1 MKRFMKYY
9 KEKKGITL
17 VLIALMLA
25 VLLFFLGMAVD
36 ISYMYHVK
44 NQLQV
49 AADAAALGGIALL
62 DGGNDDSLD
71 NLLQENARREAWKFA
86 CKNRATNQAVYLVT
100 TGADC
105 DNPPAG
111 SSLNSSN
118 NPNGDIVV
126 GNWNRGR
133 TVACPTTGTLEP
145 FCPANGTT
153 GLAINAIKAW
163 PKMTGETGTPMPKAR
178 VFVGQVFRLIGIN
191 WSRMSAAAS
200 AIASFLP
207 PTFGPLPICVETCT
221 GLPPT
226 PLTGSPPGI
235 LLQIQQPSGPE
246 RIAWTDFQHVP
257 GDPSWKRNRAD
268 EPPGIFELLGI
279 EKQGSNWIV
288 KQPEPPPD
296 ECNSGNCLRSK
307 QGVGNALDAFPAILA
322 ARGKNYPVRGSSIF
336 GWKTLL
342 PVFDPCSPSGP
353 NPCPGDQP
361 SGYRLIQAVQVIITG
376 VIVSGPNAGV
386 YVVGLDENAAAG
398 YTKLSC
404 VPCDDPSLQQGG
416 GVHLVK

>member
-200 AIASFLP
+200 AIATMPPKVSSNILICLPGCSDGASFCSYPDNVCYFAAPRILETGKDVKVSEEMFAWTSGLLN
-207 PTFGPLPICVETCT
+207 PTGPGFDLNDIICKDFKQNMCRKKIYTTMGTAGADLKHLESVMYDPTYDAKNKELDGGGNVIAWWITIPVLGSGTETGC
-221 GLPPT
+221 
-226 PLTGSPPGI
+226 PPGEQGGWREATLDI
-235 LLQIQQPSGPE
+235 IYYAKV
-246 RIAWTDFQHVP
+246 RVIAICATGGKGCKDYDICDSYTDPVTGKKRNNVIVIDAMGCYDCETGGVP
-257 GDPSWKRNRAD
+257 GS
-268 EPPGIFELLGI
+268 EP
-279 EKQGSNWIV
+279 V
-288 KQPEPPPD
+288 
-296 ECNSGNCLRSK
+296 
-307 QGVGNALDAFPAILA
+307 
-322 ARGKNYPVRGSSIF
+322 
-336 GWKTLL
+336 
-342 PVFDPCSPSGP
+342 
-353 NPCPGDQP
+353 
-361 SGYRLIQAVQVIITG
+361 
-376 VIVSGPNAGV
+376 
-386 YVVGLDENAAAG
+386 
-398 YTKLSC
+398 
-404 VPCDDPSLQQGG
+404 
-416 GVHLVK
+416 LVK